1 MTPGARE
8 RVRSESGPRAPAPPS
23 LGPTLDFLRLLWE
36 LDHALQRRS
45 KRMARE
51 LGLTGPQRLVLRIAG
66 RFPGIPAGELAAL
79 LHVHPST
86 LTGILKRL
94 ERSRRIK
101 RRPHPSDRRRA
112 LIGLTEEGRALDAA
126 DPHSIEGALERVAAE
141 LGPRRMRAGA
151 TFLRA
156 LARALEA

>member
-1 MTPGARE
+1 MTRGARKA
-8 RVRSESGPRAPAPPS
+8 GRAEGIPPSPAPPT

-51 LGLTGPQRLVLRIAG
+51 LGLTGPQRLVLRIVG

-86 LTGILKRL
+86 LTGILQRL
-94 ERSRRIK
+94 ERSRRVK
-101 RRPHPSDRRRA
+101 RRPHPNDRRRA
-112 LIGLTEEGRALDAA
+112 LFGLTEEGRALDAA
-126 DPHSIEGALERVAAE
+126 DPHSIEGALERVGAE
-141 LGPRRMRAGA
+141 LGPRRMQAGA
-151 TFLRA
+151 AFLRA